1 MENYFMIN
9 GKKIPMSQ
17 ETADNISSAKEDEG
31 NSLKEVLRKLPK
43 EGYFMNGNNFILP
56 HTGDYP
62 RCTSRGHLSNGN
74 VLNTRKRCEQ
84 LQAIITM
91 MNVADALNGEDDYYR
106 AFGTTWTIGCYGN
119 IRADLNG
126 CGVYVLVTS
135 FRSKPVYFKTKELA
149 ERAIKVLGKD
159 LIRKAYGQ

>member
-1 MENYFMIN
+1 MAN

-17 ETADNISSAKEDEG
+17 ETADNISSAKDEV
-31 NSLKEVLRKLPK
+31 NNLKEVLKKLPSK
-43 EGYFMNGNNFILP
+43 GYFLDIENEIGQFFYSNGDKENRE
-56 HTGDYP
+56 HK
-62 RCTSRGHLSNGN
+62 SNGN
-74 VLNTRKRCEQ
+74 VLNTEKRCEQ
-84 LQAIITM
+84 LQAITTM
-91 MNVADALNGEDDYYR
+91 MNVADALNEEDDYYR

-149 ERAIKVLGKD
+149 ERAIKVLGED
-159 LIRKAYGQ
+159 LIKKAYGVLP

>member
-1 MENYFMIN
+1 MIN

-91 MNVADALNGEDDYYR
+91 MNVADALNGEDDWR
-106 AFGTTWTIGCYGN
+106 GDGRTTWSVGGSN
-119 IRADLNG
+119 NN
-126 CGVYVLVTS
+126 GVYVLCNY
-135 FRSKPVYFKTKELA
+135 FKSKTVYFKTKELA
-149 ERAIKVLGKD
+149 ERAIKVLGED